1 MHKEFGLP
9 NPLHENCHIS
19 SLLKGIKQCK
29 GDSPQQK
36 HPITVSILREIHAKL
51 NFTSSVDAYFW
62 AICLVAFFWYIRK
75 SHLLIKGKSSFD
87 AFKQFVKTDFLFF
100 TWGVIVKVRW
110 SKTIQFR
117 EREILIPLPRA
128 TGSALCPVT
137 AIIQAFSF
145 TKHAPSDCQASPVSL
160 QWQPF
165 TYHLFLSKL
174 REVLYA
180 TGLDASMYG
189 THSFRRGG
197 ASFAFQSG
205 IPIELIKILGEWKSS
220 AVLLY
225 LTAPLN
231 IRINAIHQIKQHIP
245 HLFTQ
250 QLFLF
255 GGILL

>member
-1 MHKEFGLP
+1 MF
-9 NPLHENCHIS
+9 
-19 SLLKGIKQCK
+19 
-29 GDSPQQK
+29 
-36 HPITVSILREIHAKL
+36 
-51 NFTSSVDAYFW
+51 
-62 AICLVAFFWYIRK
+62 RK

-87 AFKQFVKTDFLFF
+87 ASKQFIKTDFLFF

-117 EREILIPLPRA
+117 EREILIPLPRV
-128 TGSALCPVT
+128 TGSALCPMT
-137 AIIQAFSF
+137 AIVQAFSF
-145 TKHAPSDCQASPVSL
+145 TKHALSDCQAFGWIHPVSL

-165 TYHLFLSKL
+165 TCHLFLSEL

-205 IPIELIKILGEWKSS
+205 IPIELIKILGDWKSS

-225 LTAPLN
+225 LTVPLN
-231 IRINAIHQIKQHIP
+231 IHINAIHQIKQHIR
-245 HLFTQ
+245 H
-250 QLFLF
+250 
-255 GGILL
+255 